1 MSLAADTPA
10 ALQHG
15 TIQPKM
21 SGKQRRVYKCST
33 CARVFKRSEHCSRHE
48 RIHTRERP
56 FACQYCHK
64 KYARKDLV
72 TRHEKTLH
80 SEKRRQSIATAV
92 PESPGS
98 RGSSETSETIN
109 VSVPSNPSSQPD
121 VSQLFEAEQEI
132 QPIVTLAENHA
143 SIAASAELS
152 PHQLAVADE
161 RRNSQILIP
170 ADVATPSFGFG
181 NTVETLYPSP
191 QSCPEQAQVNFQPW
205 GEQIVALQEVPMQG
219 AYMPIDP
226 QLCEPQPPLDFNITG
241 HRGSQGSQAAVPSIE
256 SRNDSMDA
264 AQDSMGPPTKRRRL
278 TSNGSQTV
286 DTQRPLRQDWQNDL
300 ESTSIDIFR
309 DFWSPPEPPSDLA
322 QNSMDSLEF
331 SIPIDPFL
339 MGGQDLSS
347 QQQNGSLFSTNFAF
361 GNQSIDFGS
370 SNWQSFLEGASQASQ
385 EKNQDPP
392 KLAVSESTYRSIC
405 GDLQARVKKDDWDQC
420 KLPSAQELQKFIES
434 YISCFHR
441 HFPIIH
447 FPTLKLDSTPSPLTL
462 AICCIGA
469 LYRLDRRRATMLFDL
484 ANPLLHSAISA
495 SRRLSPPAPGPLWAV
510 QGSLL
515 LGMHSV
521 FSGRSTLVLSNIE
534 RTGLFVAEYR
544 LRRTSLVTGSQDA
557 ETRWEDWVIKESN
570 KRLLCGILI
579 LSNLISVTYGTNPWF
594 SVGEDLHVEL
604 PAKENRWDAQTA
616 GEWVEAKKKGK
627 EHQVTIKDAL
637 SATLS
642 QDQPEFPPKDE
653 QRVSGFANLV
663 IAHAANIHIWHLSQL
678 SQCFGNASLPGA
690 SHTLLVSDVSSS
702 IDRCQHALSYGRIED
717 FRHPYSS
724 DAQSSLIFN
733 TNALIRIANTRLF
746 GNADSFNRFI
756 LTSDNKH
763 EISTALG
770 SYLSA
775 PQARNAFTTKGAAQ
789 AYEGFTLPAK
799 VGPMLVRKTAAFG
812 WSIEHAVAW
821 WDTSLFLTK
830 WVHTLQ
836 VQEKT
841 QPPDAEEKKVLEQV
855 KTILGE
861 MEHEYDGEG
870 SLAAAVARA
879 CATYLSDTWV
889 WGVTPRMGSVLTKL
903 ADAYEKNLQEETAR
917 S

>member
-1 MSLAADTPA
+1 
-10 ALQHG
+10 
-15 TIQPKM
+15 M

-226 QLCEPQPPLDFNITG
+226 QLCEPQPPLDFDITG

-286 DTQRPLRQDWQNDL
+286 DTQRPSRQDWQNDL

-309 DFWSPPEPPSDLA
+309 DFWSPPEPPSDMA
-322 QNSMDSLEF
+322 QDSMESLEF
-331 SIPIDPFL
+331 PIPIDPFL

-361 GNQSIDFGS
+361 GNQSIDLGS

-385 EKNQDPP
+385 EKKPDPP
-392 KLAVSESTYRSIC
+392 KLA
-405 GDLQARVKKDDWDQC
+405 
-420 KLPSAQELQKFIES
+420 
-434 YISCFHR
+434 
-441 HFPIIH
+441 
-447 FPTLKLDSTPSPLTL
+447 
-462 AICCIGA
+462 
-469 LYRLDRRRATMLFDL
+469 
-484 ANPLLHSAISA
+484 
-495 SRRLSPPAPGPLWAV
+495 
-510 QGSLL
+510 
-515 LGMHSV
+515 
-521 FSGRSTLVLSNIE
+521 
-534 RTGLFVAEYR
+534 
-544 LRRTSLVTGSQDA
+544 
-557 ETRWEDWVIKESN
+557 
-570 KRLLCGILI
+570 
-579 LSNLISVTYGTNPWF
+579 
-594 SVGEDLHVEL
+594 
-604 PAKENRWDAQTA
+604 
-616 GEWVEAKKKGK
+616 
-627 EHQVTIKDAL
+627 
-637 SATLS
+637 
-642 QDQPEFPPKDE
+642 
-653 QRVSGFANLV
+653 
-663 IAHAANIHIWHLSQL
+663 
-678 SQCFGNASLPGA
+678 
-690 SHTLLVSDVSSS
+690 
-702 IDRCQHALSYGRIED
+702 HALSYGRIED

-763 EISTALG
+763 EISTAMG

-841 QPPDAEEKKVLEQV
+841 QPPDDEEKKILEQV
-855 KTILGE
+855 KTVLGE

-903 ADAYEKNLQEETAR
+903 ADAYEKNLQEENAR